1 MEERTLIIL
10 KPDAVKRRL
19 IGRVLGRFED
29 RGLNLIALKLFRLSE
44 VDAREFY
51 SIHADKHFFNE
62 LIAFITSDPVV
73 AGIVEGRDAV
83 NVVRMMIGN
92 TNSPKAEP
100 GTVRGDFGLGTTDN
114 IIHASDS
121 PDSFEKESK
130 LIFS

>member
-1 MEERTLIIL
+1 MEERTLIIF

-19 IGRVLGRFED
+19 IGRVLSRFED
-29 RGLNLIALKLFRLSE
+29 RGLKLINLKLFTLSDRE
-44 VDAREFY
+44 AREFY
-51 SIHADKHFFNE
+51 SIHASKHFYNE

-73 AGIVEGRDAV
+73 AGILEGRDAV

-92 TNSPKAEP
+92 TNSPEAAP
-100 GTVRGDFGLGTTDN
+100 GTIRGDFGLGTTDN

-121 PDSFEKESK
+121 PSSFERESK